1 MQFEFVMNPVQA
13 DSDELLKHYS
23 EVKERMIRIAEAD
36 GDLLQ
41 MRFLKTFRRS
51 IKLEIIR
58 TFGLMS

>member
-1 MQFEFVMNPVQA
+1 VQFEFVMNPVQA
-13 DSDELLKHYS
+13 DSVELLKHYS
-23 EVKERMIRIAEAD
+23 EVKERMIIIAEAD